1 MPAPC
6 GTEGRVTAP
15 LQTDHM
21 PAGGT
26 LLIANPVSG
35 QAAAARSRERLP
47 WLLAEAGLPPTVHIT
62 SGPGDATQAARDA
75 VVAGF
80 ERVVVAGGDGTTNE
94 VVQGLAGSHTPLGL
108 VPLGTGN
115 VLARQLGL
123 GVDDPEG
130 ACRVIAANKQRPVD
144 LGAANGRHFVLMA
157 GAGIDGEVA
166 AQVQGFWKDRL
177 GMWAFVG
184 EFAAQALAHSE
195 QHMFRVVVD
204 GQALER
210 RMWSV
215 LVCNAAQYAW
225 RLSFAPAAQMDD
237 GLLHV
242 VMFHHP
248 GRFQLLSSVVG
259 EWLRGGGTEIPHVT
273 QFRGRQVEVHADPPA
288 KWQADGET
296 GGTTPVR
303 LEVAHLALTLIVP

>member
-1 MPAPC
+1 MAC
-6 GTEGRVTAP
+6 
-15 LQTDHM
+15 
-21 PAGGT
+21 GGT

-47 WLLAEAGLPPTVHIT
+47 WLMAQAGLRPTVHIT
-62 SGPGDATQAARDA
+62 SGPGEATHAARQA
-75 VVAGF
+75 VEAGF

-94 VVQGLAGSHTPLGL
+94 VVQGLAGTPTPLGL

-115 VLARQLGL
+115 ALARQLGL
-123 GVDDPEG
+123 AVDDPEG
-130 ACRVIAANKQRPVD
+130 ACRIIAANRRRPVD

-157 GAGIDGEVA
+157 GVGFDAEVA
-166 AQVQGFWKDRL
+166 AQVQGFWKDHV
-177 GMWAFVG
+177 GTWAFVG
-184 EFAAQALAHSE
+184 EFVARALGNSE
-195 QHMFRVVVD
+195 PSMFRVVID

-210 RMWSV
+210 RMWGV
-215 LVCNAAQYAW
+215 VVCNSAQYSW
-225 RLSFAPAAQMDD
+225 RLSFAPAAQLDD

-248 GRFQLLSSVVG
+248 DRLQLFSSVAA

-273 QFRGRQVEVHADPPA
+273 HFRGRQITVDSDPPA

-296 GGTTPVR
+296 GGTTP
-303 LEVAHLALTLIVP
+303 LQAEIAHLALTLIVP